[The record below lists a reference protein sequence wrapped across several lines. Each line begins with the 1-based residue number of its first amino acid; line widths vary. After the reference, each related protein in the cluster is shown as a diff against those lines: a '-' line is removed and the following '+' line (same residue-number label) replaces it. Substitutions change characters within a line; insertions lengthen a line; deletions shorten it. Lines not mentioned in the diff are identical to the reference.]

1 MKKEEIKKLLINT
14 GKYTVTI
21 LVVVASFFSGRL
33 FENWNNSD
41 KTEEVIVL
49 KKISKKEVNLAI
61 DENNNLIMID
71 NYTGKYTVYDDSIGN
86 SIFKIYAKSI
96 WAQSSEK

>member
-21 LVVVASFFSGRL
+21 LIVVASFFSGRL

-41 KTEEVIVL
+41 KKEEVIVL

-96 WAQSSEK
+96 WAQNSEK

>member
-1 MKKEEIKKLLINT
+1 MKKEEIKKILFSF

-21 LVVVASFFSGRL
+21 LVVIASFFSGQL
-33 FENWNNSD
+33 FQNWNNSN
-41 KTEEVIVL
+41 KAEEFIL
-49 KKISKKEVNLAI
+49 KKVSKSEINLAI

-96 WAQSSEK
+96 WTQNSEK